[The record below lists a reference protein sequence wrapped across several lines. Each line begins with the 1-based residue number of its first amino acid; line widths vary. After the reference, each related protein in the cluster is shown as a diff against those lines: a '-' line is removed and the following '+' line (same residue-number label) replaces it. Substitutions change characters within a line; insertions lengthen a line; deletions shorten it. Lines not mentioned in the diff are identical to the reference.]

1 MKMWGEGQS
10 ALKGF
15 KELKVWSKAHETT
28 LQVYRLT
35 RQFPKEEFYGLTSQ
49 IRRAA
54 SSMGANI
61 AEGSGRRLDGEM
73 SRFLHIAR
81 GSAVELEYHLLLAR
95 DLELLS
101 AGTFAVLERQVD
113 EIQRMLTSLIQR
125 VQPVGRGVPARVE
138 TRWAPARSS

>member
-1 MKMWGEGQS
+1 MWGEGKV
-10 ALKGF
+10 AVKDF

-28 LQVYRLT
+28 LQLYRLT
-35 RQFPKEEFYGLTSQ
+35 RQFPKEELYGLTSQ

-61 AEGSGRRLDGEM
+61 AEGSGRRSDGEM

-95 DLELLS
+95 DLELLPAS
-101 AGTFAVLERQVD
+101 SFTVLERQVD

-125 VQPVGRGVPARVE
+125 VQPLGRSASTRVDN
-138 TRWAPARSS
+138 RIGHARSS